1 MRASLCRRSPRRHS
15 PPAGAGVKLFETPGS
30 TATLV
35 SDCTMNRPTS
45 MSFDRRS
52 GTLYVTE
59 LLQGTV
65 VKVPLTEDAEG

>member
-1 MRASLCRRSPRRHS
+1 
-15 PPAGAGVKLFETPGS
+15 
-30 TATLV
+30 
-35 SDCTMNRPTS
+35 